1 MKLRANSKKPTKRS
15 ARSEAAV
22 RKRDVEE
29 LRAADLSDKDIL
41 LIATAIAYHNYS
53 IRMAAAFNVLPR

>member
-1 MKLRANSKKPTKRS
+1 MKLRANSKKPKRS